1 MVKISFPPLLYFL
14 TLFSDKIILLLH
26 RIEKNATITLSI
38 RLDSTLETIS

>member
-1 MVKISFPPLLYFL
+1 MVKISFPPLLFFN
-14 TLFSDKIILLLH
+14 TDRIILLLH